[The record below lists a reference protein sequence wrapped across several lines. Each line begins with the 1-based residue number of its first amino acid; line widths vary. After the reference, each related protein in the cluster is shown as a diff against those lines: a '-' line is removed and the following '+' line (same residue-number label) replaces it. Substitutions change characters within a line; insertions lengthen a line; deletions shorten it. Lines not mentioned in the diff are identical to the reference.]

1 MNNIFNFVNPR
12 YELKT
17 TKKKEKK
24 EYGIDI
30 NALVVDDD
38 GSSPLNQPIMDETPK
53 PKRAS
58 RKKELVVNATPVNDN
73 PNLMQTNT
81 PYLNTY
87 NETQSLLK
95 GTIYQIDVLSNDV
108 KHEMDAIKASKT
120 IKGKYKYMSDLAM
133 TQGSLISA
141 KISAIREMNKT
152 ITDTHNLEMKRAK
165 ELNIDN
171 AVDDDK
177 RMMDLYNAFIKTP
190 VQGALPP
197 GYATPLGPSM
207 MDITLPDN
215 NLDIT
220 RGVVGS
226 AEETAY
232 QSYLNNITPEQNRM
246 RLERDPNI
254 KTVVVYNQETG
265 ARYFDVIDTRTGQ
278 SVPNVAKPDDF
289 LLDNMTINVRSGTAR
304 NSDANLDFGLIVV
317 GNRGMNDF

>member
-1 MNNIFNFVNPR
+1 MNKIFSFGNPT
-12 YELKT
+12 YEVKKPA
-17 TKKKEKK
+17 KKKEDF
-24 EYGIDI
+24 GI
-30 NALVVDDD
+30 NLKALIVDDD
-38 GSSPLNQPIMDETPK
+38 GSSISESTTVESK
-53 PKRAS
+53 PKRTS
-58 RKKELVVNATPVNDN
+58 RKKEIVVNATPVPVNN
-73 PNLMQTNT
+73 NSNLMQTNA
-81 PYLNTY
+81 PYLSTY
-87 NETQSLLK
+87 DETQNLLK

-190 VQGALPP
+190 VQGALPQ

-207 MDITLPDN
+207 MDITLQDN
-215 NLDIT
+215 NPDIT
-220 RGVVGS
+220 RGIVGS
-226 AEETAY
+226 AEEAAY

>member
-1 MNNIFNFVNPR
+1 MNKIFSFGNPT
-12 YELKT
+12 YEVKKPA
-17 TKKKEKK
+17 KKKEDF
-24 EYGIDI
+24 GI
-30 NALVVDDD
+30 NLKALIVDDD
-38 GSSPLNQPIMDETPK
+38 GSSISESTTVESK

-58 RKKELVVNATPVNDN
+58 RKKEIVVNATPVPSNN
-73 PNLMQTNT
+73 NTNLMQTNA

-87 NETQSLLK
+87 DETQNLLK
-95 GTIYQIDVLSNDV
+95 GTIYQIDILSNDV

-190 VQGALPP
+190 IQGTLPQ

-207 MDITLPDN
+207 MDITLQDN
-215 NLDIT
+215 NPDIT
-220 RGVVGS
+220 RGIVGS
-226 AEETAY
+226 AEEAAY